1 MGLLRAGIGAAA
13 SALSDQWRDYFY
25 CDSLSADVLMTKGQR
40 RAKKGSNKGGE
51 NIITN
56 GSIIAVNEGQCM
68 IIVQQGEII
77 EVCAEA
83 GEFVFDSSSEPSVFY
98 GGLGKGIKET
108 FSRIGY
114 RFTFGGNEAY
124 DQRVYFFNTK
134 EIMGNKFGTPTPVPF
149 RVVDMNIGLD
159 TDISVRCNGEYSYK
173 IVDPLL
179 FYKSVAAN
187 VSGDFT
193 RDKIDSQLKSEFLT
207 ALQPGFAKI
216 SEQGVRYSAVPGHTM
231 ELAKAL
237 NEVLSASWTQQR
249 GIAIAAIGI
258 NSIAANPEDE
268 ERIKTLQMTAVMRDP
283 NMRAANASMAT
294 GDAMRTAAANEAG
307 AMTGFLGM
315 NMASM
320 AGGGMGF
327 NQPGMYDGVGQPY
340 QYQNAY
346 NVQNGGFPGGGRQA
360 QGAQGGWTCEC
371 GAQNSGKF
379 CMNCGK
385 PKPAPKPAAG
395 SWVCPQCGS
404 ENAGKF
410 CMECGTPKPVVDD
423 GSWTCECGTKNTGK
437 FCMNCGTPRP

>member
-1 MGLLRAGIGAAA
+1 MEEKMGLLRAGIGAAA
-13 SALSDQWRDYFY
+13 SVLKDQWRDYFY

-40 RAKKGSNKGGE
+40 RAKKGSNKGSD
-51 NIITN
+51 NIITD

-77 EVCAEA
+77 DVCAEA
-83 GEFVFDSSSEPSVFY
+83 GEFVFDNKTEPSVLY
-98 GGLGKGIKET
+98 GGLGAGIKAS

-114 RFTFGGNEAY
+114 RFTFGGNEAN

-159 TDISVRCNGEYSYK
+159 TDISVRCNGEYSYR

-179 FYKSVAAN
+179 FYKNVAAN
-187 VSGDFT
+187 VTGDFT
-193 RDKIDSQLKSEFLT
+193 RKKIDSQLKSEFLT

-216 SEQGVRYSAVPGHTM
+216 SEQGIRYSAVPGHTM
-231 ELAKAL
+231 ELAQAMR
-237 NEVLSASWTQQR
+237 EVLSPSWTEQR
-249 GIAIAAIGI
+249 GIAIQAVGI

-283 NMRAANASMAT
+283 NMRAANQSMAT
-294 GDAMRTAAANEAG
+294 GDAMRTAAANENG
-307 AMTGFLGM
+307 AMMGFMGM
-315 NMASM
+315 NMAQSM
-320 AGGGMGF
+320 GASM

-346 NVQNGGFPGGGRQA
+346 NVAQGGGFPGGARQ
-360 QGAQGGWTCEC
+360 QGGWTCEC
-371 GAQNSGKF
+371 GAQNTGKF

-385 PKPAPKPAAG
+385 PKPAPAAG
-395 SWVCPQCGS
+395 WTCPSCGAQNS
-404 ENAGKF
+404 GKF
-410 CMECGTPKPVVDD
+410 CMECGTPKPADD
-423 GSWTCECGTKNTGK
+423 NTWTCECGAQNTGK
-437 FCMNCGTPRP
+437 FCMECGKPRA